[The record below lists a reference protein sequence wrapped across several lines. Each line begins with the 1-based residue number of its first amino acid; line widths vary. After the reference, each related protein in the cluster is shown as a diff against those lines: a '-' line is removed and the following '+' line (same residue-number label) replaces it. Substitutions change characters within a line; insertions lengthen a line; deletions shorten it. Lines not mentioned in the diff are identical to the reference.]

1 MIMVVFPQQVV
12 TERVAS
18 LSLPPATQPQ
28 HWQLLQWDCPGTSLC
43 TCPGREGDGNVSCRR
58 EQSCNSTRVC
68 CCAGR
73 RRKTSAVVSSG
84 SRSIQQWWGSAAAA
98 AAVSGAAVH
107 SSTAAAF
114 LSTYCVFPHLQWTT
128 MNNTSRAI
136 RQRSAVLTDRLT
148 TKNYLWAT
156 WQGPRQPGLVANQ

>member
-68 CCAGR
+68 CCARR

-84 SRSIQQWWGSAAAA
+84 SRSIQQWWSSSAAAFPQHT
-98 AAVSGAAVH
+98 VS
-107 SSTAAAF
+107 S
-114 LSTYCVFPHLQWTT
+114 LTYNKQLWTIPLVQSGSAQLYSPIHWPLRITCGPHDKAHASQ
-128 MNNTSRAI
+128 A
-136 RQRSAVLTDRLT
+136 
-148 TKNYLWAT
+148 
-156 WQGPRQPGLVANQ
+156 